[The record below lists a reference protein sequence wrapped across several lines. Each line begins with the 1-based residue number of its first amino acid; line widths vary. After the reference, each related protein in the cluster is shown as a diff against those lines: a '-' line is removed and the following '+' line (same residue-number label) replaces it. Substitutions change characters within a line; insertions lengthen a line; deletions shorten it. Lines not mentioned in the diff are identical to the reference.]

1 MLVEI
6 WSDFVCPWCY
16 LGKRRFE
23 RVLAAFEHADDVDVL
38 VRSFELDPSAPAGRN
53 VDVTQ
58 HLSAKY
64 GIAPAEAER
73 MQQRVTDLAAQE
85 GLEYRL
91 DLARTARTF
100 DAHRLV
106 HLAHAQGLQGD
117 VVEGLMAGY
126 FTQGVRVDD
135 PPTLVRVGVEA
146 GLDADVV
153 ADTLAGERY
162 GDAVRHDERLAADLG
177 ITAVPFFVVDRRLGV
192 AGAQSAQVLAAM
204 LQQGWERRA
213 A

>member
-1 MLVEI
+1 
-6 WSDFVCPWCY
+6 
-16 LGKRRFE
+16 
-23 RVLAAFEHADDVDVL
+23 
-38 VRSFELDPSAPAGRN
+38 
-53 VDVTQ
+53 
-58 HLSAKY
+58 
-64 GIAPAEAER
+64 
-73 MQQRVTDLAAQE
+73 
-85 GLEYRL
+85 
-91 DLARTARTF
+91 
-100 DAHRLV
+100 
-106 HLAHAQGLQGD
+106 
-117 VVEGLMAGY
+117 MAGY

-153 ADTLAGERY
+153 ADTLAGEFY
-162 GDAVRHDERLAADLG
+162 GEAVRQDERLAADLG